1 MSQQILALQSM
12 KTETVQNSGHDALK
26 GSFVSVGGCNG
37 WGSSFLS
44 IGGCY

>member
-1 MSQQILALQSM
+1 MSKQILALQTM
-12 KTETVQNSGHDALK
+12 KTETPQNSGNDALK

-37 WGSSFLS
+37 WGSSLLS